1 MAHLARA
8 RPYAI
13 GSILV
18 LLAGCAAGAL
28 NSKPLAPR
36 FYGIWSNTDTGNYNW
51 LEIDAKHIVGY
62 GSTQLNARCTV
73 IPIDVAARDRV
84 ILPVSSIGAGQMS
97 MTLNGTELVMAG
109 KYATQRYAPSS
120 REAICRG
127 SGGKYLPGAP
137 YPKQAG

>member
-13 GSILV
+13 ASTVV

-36 FYGIWSNTDTGNYNW
+36 FYGIWSNGDTSIYNW
-51 LEIDAKHIVGY
+51 LEIDAKHIAGY
-62 GSTQLNARCTV
+62 GSTQLNGRCSL

-84 ILPVSSIGAGQMS
+84 IFPVSSIGAGPMS
-97 MTLNGTELVMAG
+97 MTLNGNGLVLAG
-109 KYATQRYAPSS
+109 KYATQRYVPSS

-127 SGGKYLPGAP
+127 SGGTYLPGAP
-137 YPKQAG
+137 YPKQAT

>member
-1 MAHLARA
+1 MAQFTKAKR
-8 RPYAI
+8 YMI
-13 GSILV
+13 GSVV
-18 LLAGCAAGAL
+18 LLLSGCAASAL

-36 FYGIWSNTDTGNYNW
+36 FYGIWSDTDASRNNW

-62 GSTQLNARCTV
+62 GSTQLNGRCTV

-97 MTLNGTELVMAG
+97 LTLDGAVLVVTG
-109 KYATQRYAPSS
+109 KYATQRYVSAS

-127 SGGKYLPGAP
+127 SGGKYFPGAP
-137 YPKQAG
+137 YPK

>member
-8 RPYAI
+8 RAYAI
-13 GSILV
+13 GSIAV

-36 FYGIWSNTDTGNYNW
+36 FYGIWSNSDTNIYNW
-51 LEIDAKHIVGY
+51 LEIDAKHIAGY

-73 IPIDVAARDRV
+73 IPIDVAAHDRV

-97 MTLNGTELVMAG
+97 MTLNGTVLVLAG
-109 KYATQRYAPSS
+109 KYATQRYVPSS

-137 YPKQAG
+137 YPKQAN

>member
-1 MAHLARA
+1 MVYPARA

-13 GSILV
+13 GSIVV

-28 NSKPLAPR
+28 NSKPLAPQ
-36 FYGIWSNTDTGNYNW
+36 FYGIWSNTDPGNSNW
-51 LEIDAKHIVGY
+51 LEVDAKHIVGY
-62 GSTQLNARCTV
+62 GSTQLNGRCAV
-73 IPIDVAARDRV
+73 IAIDVAARDRV

-97 MTLNGTELVMAG
+97 MTLNGAVLVVTG
-109 KYATQRYAPSS
+109 KYATQRYARSS

-137 YPKQAG
+137 YPGSR

>member
-8 RPYAI
+8 KFYAI
-13 GSILV
+13 GSLAV
-18 LLAGCAAGAL
+18 VLAGCASGAL
-28 NSKPLAPR
+28 NSRPLAPR
-36 FYGIWSNTDTGNYNW
+36 FYGIWSNSDASNYNW

-62 GSTQLNARCTV
+62 GSTQLNGRCTV

-97 MTLNGTELVMAG
+97 LTLNGAVLVLAG
-109 KYATQRYAPSS
+109 KYATQRYVASA

-137 YPKQAG
+137 YPKQAS